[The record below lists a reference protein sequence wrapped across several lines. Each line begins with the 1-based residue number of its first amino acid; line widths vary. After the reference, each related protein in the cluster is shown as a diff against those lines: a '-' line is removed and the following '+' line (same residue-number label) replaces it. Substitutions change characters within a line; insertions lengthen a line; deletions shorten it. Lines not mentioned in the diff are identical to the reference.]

1 MAQSGAEFN
10 AIRISLASPEQIRA
24 WSYGEVTKPE
34 TINYRTLRPERD
46 GLFCERI
53 FGPTKDWECA
63 CGKYKKI
70 RFKGIKCE
78 RCGVEVTR
86 AKVRR
91 ERMGNIELAA
101 PVAHIWFSK
110 GIPSRLGLLLDLS
123 PRNLERVLYFA
134 QYIITEV
141 DTAGRNLSIQELEE
155 QLDQGF
161 QLLEE
166 RHQEKV
172 RQAREQADADRAE
185 ALAPF
190 AEQDAALTGRD
201 VDLSARDAALAEQEA
216 ALPEASDE
224 DESAAALRA
233 ELTDQR
239 TALEAER
246 EAVEAERAM
255 LASQKAEATEKVDL
269 WLSEQE
275 AVLNKSH
282 FDQREMLDDEDA
294 DTARRPE
301 RAAAHEA
308 VAGSSPAR
316 AFRQVFA
323 PLQVRHGR
331 GGYPGH
337 PEEH

>member
-53 FGPTKDWECA
+53 FGPSKDWECA
-63 CGKYKKI
+63 CGKYRKI

-141 DTAGRNLSIQELEE
+141 DIVSRDLAIQELEE
-155 QLDQGF
+155 QHNNGMR
-161 QLLEE
+161 LLRE
-166 RHQEKV
+166 RAV
-172 RQAREQADADRAE
+172 
-185 ALAPF
+185 
-190 AEQDAALTGRD
+190 T
-201 VDLSARDAALAEQEA
+201 QEA
-216 ALPEASDE
+216 DPPAEELPNTSAESTDE
-224 DESAAALRA
+224 ESS
-233 ELTDQR
+233 TDKGPS
-239 TALEAER
+239 LSER
-246 EAVEAERAM
+246 EAILEEAFQSQLDDLHEIQPMKLLVEARHRELSDRYPNLFKSGM
-255 LASQKAEATEKVDL
+255 GAEAILAILKNLDL
-269 WLSEQE
+269 DGEREFLAMEMHSTSGQRRKK
-275 AVLNKSH
+275 AVKRL
-282 FDQREMLDDEDA
+282 RLVE
-294 DTARRPE
+294 
-301 RAAAHEA
+301 
-308 VAGSSPAR
+308 
-316 AFRQVFA
+316 AFRKSTN
-323 PLQVRHGR
+323 L
-331 GGYPGH
+331 
-337 PEEH
+337 PEWMVLSVLPVLPPDLR

>member
-46 GLFCERI
+46 GRFCERI
-53 FGPTKDWECA
+53 FGPSKDWECA
-63 CGKYKKI
+63 CGKYRKI

-141 DTAGRNLSIQELEE
+141 DTAARDLAIQELE
-155 QLDQGF
+155 DQHNNGMR
-161 QLLEE
+161 LL
-166 RHQEKV
+166 
-172 RQAREQADADRAE
+172 RERAE
-185 ALAPF
+185 SQETEST
-190 AEQDAALTGRD
+190 AEEPTDIGTE
-201 VDLSARDAALAEQEA
+201 STN
-216 ALPEASDE
+216 
-224 DESAAALRA
+224 DESS
-233 ELTDQR
+233 TDKG
-239 TALEAER
+239 ASLAER
-246 EAVEAERAM
+246 EAILEEAFQ
-255 LASQKAEATEKVDL
+255 SQ
-269 WLSEQE
+269 
-275 AVLNKSH
+275 
-282 FDQREMLDDEDA
+282 LDDI
-294 DTARRPE
+294 
-301 RAAAHEA
+301 HEIKSMKLL
-308 VAGSSPAR
+308 VESSKIK
-316 AFRQVFA
+316 FI
-323 PLQVRHGR
+323 
-331 GGYPGH
+331 
-337 PEEH
+337 